1 MSDGNEGD
9 FFSFLPR
16 TSMVRVTLL
25 GRPLDE
31 IEPGQV
37 NARKRLV
44 LDVPLLEL
52 FLRKPQVENLQA
64 VLHLEIPIKT
74 EKKIQSSTRVQRK
87 TP

>member
-1 MSDGNEGD
+1 
-9 FFSFLPR
+9 
-16 TSMVRVTLL
+16 MVRVTLL